1 MKTTLPLICLAV
13 LGLSSSRASASVE
26 VDGQSLEVID
36 MHLHPGTFGTLN
48 PTGKAFVLSNVPPF
62 LAHHAPALLGAG
74 IDPYTEFVGIV
85 DETRSAG
92 VDHGVLYAVYTHH
105 TTGHYTNTELA
116 GALLDPGNDGW
127 GWGFVSI
134 NLDDVEGD
142 PELLDARL
150 AAMSSYV
157 TARPD
162 LFIGIKLAHAH
173 QGVRLDSESSFRV
186 YEAAGELG
194 VPVLLH
200 TGFSPFPNTQDSE
213 EFYDPAFLMD
223 LVSMFDGIAGP
234 RVDFVLSHVG
244 QGDARS
250 VESSLTLATMD
261 NVWIELS
268 ALARPLQIDENG
280 DPIEEGEVQ
289 LDGVVQAVLERGLT
303 HKALFASDGPQLS
316 SFVEGYLTRV
326 LNAMLDAGYSTEQI
340 AAVLAG
346 NFRTLYLDA

>member
-1 MKTTLPLICLAV
+1 MNKFLPLATVIALCSAP
-13 LGLSSSRASASVE
+13 ASASVE
-26 VDGQSLEVID
+26 VDGQTLEVID

-62 LAHHAPALLGAG
+62 LTHHAPALLGAG
-74 IDPYTEFVGIV
+74 IDLYTEFVGIV

-105 TTGHYTNTELA
+105 TTGHYTNTDLA
-116 GALLDPGNDGW
+116 TALLDPRNDGW
-127 GWGFVSI
+127 GWGFVSV

-142 PELLDARL
+142 DALLEARLDAM
-150 AAMSSYV
+150 ASYV
-157 TARPD
+157 EARPD
-162 LFIGIKLAHAH
+162 LFVGIKLAHAH
-173 QGVRLDSESSFRV
+173 QGVRLDSEASFRV
-186 YEAAGELG
+186 YERAGALG

-200 TGFSPFPNTQDSE
+200 TGFSPFPNTQDES

-223 LVSMFDGIAGP
+223 IVSMFDGMAGP

-250 VESSLTLATMD
+250 VESALTLASMD

-268 ALARPLQIDENG
+268 ALARPLQIDEDGN
-280 DPIEEGEVQ
+280 PIESDELQ
-289 LDGVVQAVLERGLT
+289 LASVVQAVLDRGLT

-316 SFVEGYLTRV
+316 SFVEGYLAQMV
-326 LNAMLDAGYSTEQI
+326 SAMVRSGYSTPQI
-340 AAVLAG
+340 ADVLAG
-346 NFRTLYLDA
+346 NFRALYLE

>member
-1 MKTTLPLICLAV
+1 MKKFLPLATGLA
-13 LGLSSSRASASVE
+13 LCPSPAEASVE

-48 PTGKAFVLSNVPPF
+48 PTGKAFILSNVPPF
-62 LAHHAPALLGAG
+62 LTHHAPALLGSG
-74 IDPYTEFVGIV
+74 LDPYTEFVGIA

-92 VDHGVLYAVYTHH
+92 VDHGVIYAVYTHH

-116 GALLDPGNDGW
+116 TALLDPRNDGW

-134 NLDDVEGD
+134 NLDDVAD
-142 PELLDARL
+142 DLELLDARL
-150 AAMSSYV
+150 DAMASYV
-157 TARPD
+157 EARPD

-173 QGVRLDSESSFRV
+173 QGVLLDSEASFRV
-186 YEAAGELG
+186 YERAGELG

-200 TGFSPFPNTQDSE
+200 TGFSPFPNTQDTSE
-213 EFYDPAFLMD
+213 YYDPAFLMD
-223 LVSMFDGIAGP
+223 IVSMFDGMAGP

-250 VESSLTLATMD
+250 VESALTLASMD

-280 DPIEEGEVQ
+280 DPIEAEGSQ
-289 LDGVVQAVLERGLT
+289 LDGVVQAVLDRGLT
-303 HKALFASDGPQLS
+303 DKAIFASDGPQLS
-316 SFVEGYLTRV
+316 SFVEGYLGNV
-326 LNAMLDAGYSTEQI
+326 VSAMVSAGYSTPQI
-340 AAVLAG
+340 AGVLAG
-346 NFRTLYLDA
+346 NFRSLYLE

>member
-1 MKTTLPLICLAV
+1 MNKFLPLATVIALCSAP
-13 LGLSSSRASASVE
+13 ASASVE
-26 VDGQSLEVID
+26 VDGQTLEVID

-62 LAHHAPALLGAG
+62 LTHHAPALLGAG

-105 TTGHYTNTELA
+105 TTGHYTNTDLA
-116 GALLDPGNDGW
+116 MALLDPRNDGW
-127 GWGFVSI
+127 GWGFVSV

-142 PELLDARL
+142 DALLEAGLDAM
-150 AAMSSYV
+150 ASYV
-157 TARPD
+157 EARPD
-162 LFIGIKLAHAH
+162 LFVGIKLAHAH
-173 QGVRLDSESSFRV
+173 QGVRLDSEASFRV
-186 YEAAGELG
+186 YERAGALG

-200 TGFSPFPNTQDSE
+200 TGFSPFPNTQDES

-223 LVSMFDGIAGP
+223 IVSMFDGMAGP

-250 VESSLTLATMD
+250 VESALTLASMD

-268 ALARPLQIDENG
+268 ALARPLQIDEDGN
-280 DPIEEGEVQ
+280 PIESDELQ
-289 LDGVVQAVLERGLT
+289 LASVVQAVLDRGLT

-316 SFVEGYLTRV
+316 SFVEGYLAQMV
-326 LNAMLDAGYSTEQI
+326 SAMVRSGYSTPQI
-340 AAVLAG
+340 ADVLAG
-346 NFRTLYLDA
+346 NFRALYLE